1 MIGTIGPQ
9 DEYLQE
15 SHPGQWLSRQIAKAH
30 DAGKPHA
37 ICVTV
42 DPSLA
47 AALLEH
53 NPTSWNRKL
62 SPPAVEKWSEAMKR
76 GEWALNGETVIV
88 ADTGEL
94 NDGQHRLEA
103 CIKSGCSFQTLMV
116 FGIARDTRATLDQGK
131 RRQMTDELYMAG
143 YTNVAN
149 RLGAATV
156 VIGYLNKDVGILGH
170 GKATSNQVLAFLD
183 DHPDIMR
190 GAHLAYRVQQA
201 FKVSQATMVGLHYLF
216 AMRNLDAA
224 DLFITSIVFSGNIK
238 VVQDPRARLAFRLR
252 DHSLRRSRLTRPEMV
267 AITIK
272 AWNHWTRGESCAPL
286 TWRAMGMDEQI
297 PNIDEWG
304 ELQDTLLAKALKKP

>member
-143 YTNVAN
+143 YTNVST

-156 VIGYLNKDVGILGH
+156 AIGYLTKEVSILGH
-170 GKATSNQVLAFLD
+170 GRASVNQVLAFLA
-183 DHPDIMR
+183 DHPDLLDHATTANRI
-190 GAHLAYRVQQA
+190 QSN
-201 FKVSQATMVGLHYLF
+201 FKVSQATMAGLHYLF
-216 AMRNLDAA
+216 AMRNKDAA
-224 DLFITSIVFSGNIK
+224 ELFMTSVAYSLNIK
-238 VVQDPRARLAFRLR
+238 EVSDPRARLAQRLR
-252 DHSLRRSRLTRPEMV
+252 DHGLGRHRMTRPEMV

-286 TWRAMGMDEQI
+286 TWRAMGMTEQL
-297 PNIDEWG
+297 PSIDEWG